1 MEYNEDMKKWLRPKY
16 LINLLLVLLVGTILI
31 PRSLKNFKSEGIKL
45 VTENYRV
52 LSPGQN
58 KLEIRFPLPE
68 KKYLTIFWATWC
80 GPCKVE
86 MNRYHTSVES
96 GKIKGENV
104 IAVNP
109 FEDDEVVMNFL
120 KEHPYPFI
128 FIEGK
133 RLSSLLNVEVT
144 PTTLLIENS
153 TVISRSS
160 GMSVIGIWKAE
171 SFLK

>member
-1 MEYNEDMKKWLRPKY
+1 MKKWLKPKY
-16 LINLLLVLLVGTILI
+16 LINLVLIISIGTILI
-31 PRSLKNFKSEGIKL
+31 PRVLDNFKSEGTKL
-45 VTENYRV
+45 ETGSYRM
-52 LSPGQN
+52 LSPGQTE
-58 KLEIRFPLPE
+58 LEIKFPTPA

-86 MNRYHTSVES
+86 MNRYHSSVES
-96 GKIKGENV
+96 GKFKGEDV

-109 FEDDEVVMNFL
+109 FEDDSVVMNFL
-120 KEHPYPFI
+120 KQHPYPFT

-133 RLSSLLNVEVT
+133 HLSSLLNIEVT